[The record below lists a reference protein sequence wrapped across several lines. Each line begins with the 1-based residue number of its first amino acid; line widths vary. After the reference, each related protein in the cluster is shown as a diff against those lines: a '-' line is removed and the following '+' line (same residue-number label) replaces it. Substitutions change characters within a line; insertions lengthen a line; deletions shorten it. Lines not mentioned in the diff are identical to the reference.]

1 MKRIILLATMAISS
15 VAMAQDNKKVQDA
28 FQQSY
33 TLESKY
39 NYKSALAV
47 LKSVYTDKSYEL
59 NLRLGWLSYLDSN
72 QTASISYYQKAI
84 DLMPNSIEPKFGIVY
99 PLSVLGKWD
108 EVIKQ
113 YDLILKL
120 DPNQTTANYRLGLIY
135 YNRGQFEKAKGYLD
149 KFLGLYPFDYDA
161 VMMSAWVNLMLS
173 KNAEAKTLFNRA
185 LLISPGDK
193 LALEGISMVK

>member
-1 MKRIILLATMAISS
+1 MKRIILLAAMAISS
-15 VAMAQDNKKVQDA
+15 VVMAQDTKKVQDA

-33 TLESKY
+33 TLEAKY
-39 NYKSALAV
+39 NYKSAISI

-72 QTASISYYQKAI
+72 QTASLSYYQKAI
-84 DLMPNSIEPKFGIVY
+84 DLMPNAIEPKFGIVY

-113 YDLILKL
+113 YDFILKL

-135 YNRGQFEKAKGYLD
+135 YNRGQFEKAKTYLD

-161 VMMSAWVNLMLS
+161 VMMSAWVNLMLN

>member
-1 MKRIILLATMAISS
+1 MKRIILLAAMAISS

-72 QTASISYYQKAI
+72 QTASLSYYQKAI
-84 DLMPNSIEPKFGIVY
+84 DLMPNAIEPKFGIVY

>member
-1 MKRIILLATMAISS
+1 MKRIILLAAMAISS

-72 QTASISYYQKAI
+72 QTASLSYYQKAI
-84 DLMPNSIEPKFGIVY
+84 DLMPNAIEPKFGIVY

-108 EVIKQ
+108 DVIKQ

-135 YNRGQFEKAKGYLD
+135 YNRGQFEKAKGYLE
-149 KFLGLYPFDYDA
+149 KFLTLYPFDYDA

>member
-1 MKRIILLATMAISS
+1 MKRIILLAAMAISS
-15 VAMAQDNKKVQDA
+15 VAMAQDTKKVQDA

-72 QTASISYYQKAI
+72 QTASLSYYQKAI
-84 DLMPNSIEPKFGIVY
+84 DLMPNAIEPKFGIVY

-113 YDLILKL
+113 YDFILKL

-135 YNRGQFEKAKGYLD
+135 YNRGQFEKAKTYLD

-161 VMMSAWVNLMLS
+161 VSVS
-173 KNAEAKTLFNRA
+173 
-185 LLISPGDK
+185 
-193 LALEGISMVK
+193 

>member
-1 MKRIILLATMAISS
+1 MKRIILLAAMAISS

-39 NYKSALAV
+39 NYKSALTV

-72 QTASISYYQKAI
+72 QTASLSYYQKAI
-84 DLMPNSIEPKFGIVY
+84 DLMPNAIEPKFGIVY